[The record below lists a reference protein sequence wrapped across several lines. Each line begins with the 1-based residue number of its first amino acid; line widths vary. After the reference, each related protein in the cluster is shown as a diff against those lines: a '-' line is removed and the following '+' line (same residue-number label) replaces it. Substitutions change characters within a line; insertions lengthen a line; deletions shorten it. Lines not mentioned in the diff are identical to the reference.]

1 MLSFFLVHFALEIF
15 NSHITQQKNILK
27 ILMDLLLSKQH
38 FLVTGCSSGFGKAIT
53 NTLCREGALVT
64 GIARRQEPL
73 DQLHQRWP
81 DQFSPV
87 QGDLLLPKTLDRL
100 LNNLGDKP
108 LHGMVLNAG
117 SPPVKRAIETI
128 IDDWDDAYQLVF
140 RWKVDLVLRLLPRF
154 RDAGYGR
161 ILFIESQ
168 SIKQPIPVLALS
180 NSMRAAVAGF
190 AKSLS
195 RDVAKEG
202 ITVNVLAPGAHDTPA
217 IERVIAYNAGKS
229 GLPVDQVRKNMEQAI
244 PVGRFGT
251 AEELAGL
258 TAWLLSAHSGYVTG
272 QTVSHDGG
280 KIDGLFG

>member
-1 MLSFFLVHFALEIF
+1 
-15 NSHITQQKNILK
+15 
-27 ILMDLLLSKQH
+27 MDLNLYQQH
-38 FLVTGCSSGFGKAIT
+38 FIVTGCSSGFGKAIT
-53 NTLCREGALVT
+53 GVLCREGAFVT
-64 GIARRQEPL
+64 GVARKQDPLSKVHQE
-73 DQLHQRWP
+73 WP
-81 DQFSPV
+81 DRFIPI
-87 QGDLLLPKTLDRL
+87 QGDVGKTETLDRL
-100 LNNLGDKP
+100 LEATAGKP
-108 LHGMVLNAG
+108 LHGLVLNAG
-117 SPPVKRAIETI
+117 GPPTKTAIETTI
-128 IDDWDDAYQLVF
+128 KDWDEAFATVF